1 MVLATSYAN
10 WRYLLVLVKSNASA
24 VDVLDFSD
32 FVEVH
37 GFGPLD
43 AIYPKNRGQLNPPPE
58 FLTSGARVRQWRS
71 FYKPRQ
77 QYEIDRL
84 AKEKEKRLVTESQ
97 SRRRATRITRREEG
111 LA

>member
-1 MVLATSYAN
+1 MDLATSYAN

-43 AIYPKNRGQLNPPPE
+43 AIYPKNWGQLNPLAE
-58 FLTSGARVRQWRS
+58 FFTSGARIR
-71 FYKPRQ
+71 K
-77 QYEIDRL
+77 
-84 AKEKEKRLVTESQ
+84 
-97 SRRRATRITRREEG
+97 
-111 LA
+111 